1 MEKRELLKKYEKQFK
16 LWRGLK
22 IYVLKRMKG
31 KTPTKDIEKNVNDMI
46 KERKR
51 YFDKVKGGSKK

>member
-1 MEKRELLKKYEKQFK
+1 MDNKELLKKLEKEFK

-22 IYVLKRMKG
+22 TYVLKRMKG

-46 KERKR
+46 KERKK
-51 YFDKVKGGSKK
+51 YIDKIKV